1 MKQRVHPVSALVIAL
16 GIFGFVYFAVTSPGR
31 LLQYLFVFAA
41 VGAIVYLVIRHLINR
56 DAGGEGAAFRKAAKQ
71 SNKRFQDHKKRSVRG
86 RVNHLRSVPSINKS
100 KPVLVKKKSQTQLTV
115 IEGKKSKKK
124 NRAFF

>member
-86 RVNHLRSVPSINKS
+86 RVNHLRSVPFNKS

>member
-1 MKQRVHPVSALVIAL
+1 MKQRVHPVTALIIAF

-41 VGAIVYLVIRHLINR
+41 VGAIIYFVIRRISNR
-56 DAGGEGAAFRKAAKQ
+56 NMGSEGAAFKKAAKQ
-71 SNKRFQDHKKRSVRG
+71 SNRRFQDHKKRSLKG